1 MIMSTGTRRRIIGEA
16 VIMKANQFLLAAT
29 LAATLASEIGAPIE
43 TLAKRG
49 LHTPTVPRRLP

>member
-1 MIMSTGTRRRIIGEA
+1 MSTGTRRRIIGEA
-16 VIMKANQFLLAAT
+16 VIMKANQFL